1 MFGDM
6 MGKLQEAQ
14 QKMEDVKTKLDGI
27 TVIGSAQGVK
37 VTVNGNKIVTNVDIP
52 QMIIDDGDKEQI
64 EELFLLAVN
73 RGLES
78 ADKVSQAEGAR
89 ELFGVNAFYNI
100 PMNKEKDKLRVG
112 LAVQT
117 GTTDTSYVQAGL
129 TIQYAFGWT
138 KTQKPAPVVAK
149 RPEPQP
155 EVKTPVV
162 VEKEITYVNFKD
174 NVVSF

>member
-27 TVIGSAQGVK
+27 TVIGSSQGVK
-37 VTVNGNKIVTNVDIP
+37 VTVNGNKVVTNVDIP

-78 ADKVSQAEGAR
+78 ADKVSQAEGASAMQ
-89 ELFGVNAFYNI
+89 GVLPNI
-100 PMNKEKDKLRVG
+100 PGM
-112 LAVQT
+112 
-117 GTTDTSYVQAGL
+117 
-129 TIQYAFGWT
+129 
-138 KTQKPAPVVAK
+138 
-149 RPEPQP
+149 
-155 EVKTPVV
+155 
-162 VEKEITYVNFKD
+162 
-174 NVVSF
+174 